1 MNYLV
6 PDALFYQG
14 SLRRDLAISV
24 RGGLIDSVLPKS
36 ELPPANDLCEHLRGQ
51 ALLPG
56 FVNAHSHAFQRL
68 IRGGTEYRNPN
79 HPSDDFWSWR
89 ELMYQ
94 SALTLDP
101 DQMEVVAKH
110 LYLEMLS
117 HGITTVGEFHYLHHD
132 KDGRPYADRDELA
145 LRLLR
150 AADEVGIEIV
160 MLRVAYHR
168 SGHGHSPNPRQI
180 RFLEKS
186 PEETLESV
194 SRFLKMGRKTGV
206 APHSLRA
213 VPKSWFAPLREFASL
228 HNLPLHM
235 HVSEQPREIQECLAE
250 HGCRPVE
257 LLAQEGLLS
266 SNFTGV
272 HLIHLEPNEIQ
283 LLGQAGA
290 NVCSCPTTERNLG
303 DGIVA
308 VDKLIEA
315 GCGLTLG
322 SDSQCQIDPL
332 EDARQLEYHLRL
344 KHQQRAL
351 LPVETDRTAVEQS
364 IASRLLEIAS
374 SGGAQSLGLNSGKI
388 EAGKQADLVAIDLEH
403 PSLLGLG
410 DPLTRIVFG
419 LPREAIRRT
428 YVNGKVVWDGSFE
441 RQSQIAREFAAVIR
455 QLETS

>member
-1 MNYLV
+1 MKVLV
-6 PDALFYQG
+6 PDSLFFQG
-14 SLRRDLAISV
+14 SLRNDLAIAV
-24 RGGLIDSVLPKS
+24 KDGLIHSVISKTKLPQDCS
-36 ELPPANDLCEHLRGQ
+36 FESLAGQ

-68 IRGGTEYRNPN
+68 IRGGTEYRNPG

-132 KDGRPYADRDELA
+132 KDGTPYADRDELA
-145 LRLLR
+145 LRLLK

-180 RFLEKS
+180 RFLESS
-186 PEETLESV
+186 PDQVLHSV
-194 SRFLKMGRKTGV
+194 SRFLKLGRKTGV

-213 VPKSWFAPLREFASL
+213 VPKSWFQPLREFAEK
-228 HNLPLHM
+228 HQLPLHM
-235 HVSEQPREIQECLAE
+235 HVSEQPREIQECIAE
-250 HGCRPVE
+250 YGCRPVQ
-257 LLAQEGLLS
+257 LLDQEGLLGAR
-266 SNFTGV
+266 FTGV
-272 HLIHLEPNEIQ
+272 HLIHLDSSEIQ
-283 LLGQAGA
+283 RLGQTSS

-303 DGIVA
+303 DGIVPI
-308 VDKLIEA
+308 DLLMRA
-315 GCGLTLG
+315 GCGVALG

-351 LPVETDRTAVEQS
+351 LPVLENEVPVEQS
-364 IASRLLEIAS
+364 IASRLMDIAS
-374 SGGAQSLGLNSGKI
+374 AGGARSLGLNTGRL
-388 EAGKQADLVAIDLEH
+388 EPGLQADLVAIDLEH
-403 PSLLGLG
+403 PALLGLG

-419 LPREAIRRT
+419 LPREAVRRV
-428 YVNGKVVWDGSFE
+428 YVKGNAVWNGPSQLQADMSRQFAKVITIL
-441 RQSQIAREFAAVIR
+441 QSQ
-455 QLETS
+455 